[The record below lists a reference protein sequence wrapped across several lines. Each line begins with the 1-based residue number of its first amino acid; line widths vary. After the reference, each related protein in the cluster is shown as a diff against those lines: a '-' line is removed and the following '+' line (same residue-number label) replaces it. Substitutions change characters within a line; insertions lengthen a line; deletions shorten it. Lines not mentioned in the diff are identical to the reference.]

1 MKWET
6 ALHGV
11 EDEEGDR
18 IDGEEEEAAPDQ
30 RMRAGPRNKPSLKE
44 REEHEATHVPF
55 RDWCKYCMISRV
67 RTHHHVT
74 KAKSEDQSRRPT
86 SVMDC
91 YFMKMKSVEN
101 ASTMSEDA
109 VTRIAVKEDRHQNIM
124 SNVAWKN
131 GVKRTVDN

>member
-1 MKWET
+1 MKQHT
-6 ALHGV
+6 F
-11 EDEEGDR
+11 
-18 IDGEEEEAAPDQ
+18 
-30 RMRAGPRNKPSLKE
+30 RN
-44 REEHEATHVPF
+44 
-55 RDWCKYCMISRV
+55 WCQYYMLSGV

-74 KAKSEDQSRRPT
+74 KAKNEDQSRRP

-91 YFMKMKSVEN
+91 HLSKKKSVEN

-109 VTRIAVKEDRHQNIM
+109 VTCIAVKDDRHQNIM